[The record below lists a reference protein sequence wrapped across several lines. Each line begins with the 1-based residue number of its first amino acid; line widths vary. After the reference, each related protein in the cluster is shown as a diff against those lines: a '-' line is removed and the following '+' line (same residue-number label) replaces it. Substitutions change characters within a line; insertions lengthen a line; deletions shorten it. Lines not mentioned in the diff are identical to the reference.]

1 MSAAY
6 ARIYSSSQ
14 PCSVLE
20 IIAAHKIRKRE
31 SQWSI
36 RAVCVTRCSGRI
48 LADVV
53 AFSQLVAHIIDAF
66 LRLVYH
72 KRFSEPTTKPRF
84 PSLYGEL
91 PKEKLQKLA
100 LKALRSHEI
109 FKERR
114 HKEPPH
120 TSNMLYTTYIAFF
133 HFIACCYCQ
142 IMSRV
147 TLHNFW
153 PKIVKRKSYY
163 LL

>member
-1 MSAAY
+1 MLFYDLSII
-6 ARIYSSSQ
+6 RDSQ
-14 PCSVLE
+14 NQPPN
-20 IIAAHKIRKRE
+20 
-31 SQWSI
+31 Q
-36 RAVCVTRCSGRI
+36 G
-48 LADVV
+48 
-53 AFSQLVAHIIDAF
+53 F
-66 LRLVYH
+66 L
-72 KRFSEPTTKPRF
+72 
-84 PSLYGEL
+84 LYGEL

-133 HFIACCYCQ
+133 HFIACWYYCQ